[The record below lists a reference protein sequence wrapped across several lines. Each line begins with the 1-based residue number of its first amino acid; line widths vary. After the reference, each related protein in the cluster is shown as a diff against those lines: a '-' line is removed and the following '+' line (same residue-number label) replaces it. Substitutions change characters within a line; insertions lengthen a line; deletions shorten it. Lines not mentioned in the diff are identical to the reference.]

1 MSAQGSTKVVIA
13 ALAGNVAIAAVK
25 FGAAFFTGSSAML
38 SEAVHSLVDTGNQG
52 LLLYGMK
59 RAAKPADARHPYG
72 YGMEIYF
79 WSFLVAILLF
89 SMGAGVSIYE
99 GIDKVWHPHVIERA
113 YINYLV
119 LGASII
125 FEAGSFYVAFKEFN
139 AQRGDMGIFET
150 VRKSKDPVVFIVL
163 FEDTAAMIGLVIAF
177 FGVLAAD
184 LGGMPEADGMASILI
199 GLVLASVAAILARE
213 TKGLLIGEAAA
224 PELAAS
230 IEQLI
235 RNDARTKEAGSI
247 SQINE
252 ITTLH
257 FGPKDVLVTVS
268 IDFNDTTSAAEIEN
282 AVARIETSVKSAHPE
297 VSRFF
302 IQVQSREHFDR
313 RRGEQ
318 RGQSPLRS

>member
-13 ALAGNVAIAAVK
+13 ALIGNVAIAAVK
-25 FGAAFFTGSSAML
+25 FGAAFITGSAAML
-38 SEAVHSLVDTGNQG
+38 SEAVHSLVNSGNQV

-59 RAAKPADARHPYG
+59 RAEKPADARHPFG

-99 GIDKVWHPHVIERA
+99 GIDKVWHPHAIEHA

-139 AQRGDMGIFET
+139 AQRGDMGFFET
-150 VRKSKDPVVFIVL
+150 VSKSKDPVVFIVL
-163 FEDTAAMIGLVIAF
+163 FEDTAAMIGLIVAF
-177 FGVLAAD
+177 LGVLAAD
-184 LGGMPEADGMASILI
+184 LGGIPQADGIASIAI
-199 GLVLASVAAILARE
+199 GVVLAAVAAVLARE

-224 PELAAS
+224 PELAKN

-235 RNDARTKEAGSI
+235 RSDARAKEAGSI

-257 FGPKDVLVTVS
+257 LGPKDVLVTAS
-268 IDFNDTTSAAEIEN
+268 IDFNDTTSAAEIEA
-282 AVARIETSVKSAHPE
+282 AVARIEASVKAAHPE
-297 VSRFF
+297 VTRFF
-302 IQVQSREHFDR
+302 LQVQSREHF
-313 RRGEQ
+313 ETKKK
-318 RGQSPLRS
+318 